1 MIDSVLKARETRV
14 PAIFSHILIGL
25 SLLLLP
31 KPLQYIPRAVLD
43 GIFLY
48 LAIIAL
54 DSSQMFE
61 RIKLFFTEQVRYSL
75 NKYDSRAW
83 RVTVTRKFI

>member
-1 MIDSVLKARETRV
+1 MRSRETRV

-31 KPLQYIPRAVLD
+31 TPLQYIPRAVLD

-48 LAIIAL
+48 LAIVAL

-61 RIKLFFTEQVRYSL
+61 RICLFFTEQV
-75 NKYDSRAW
+75 SRDAAHTNSGYV
-83 RVTVTRKFI
+83 RTRK